1 MRYRMAVMLLITLLV
16 TDPLHAAI
24 RELETAGET
33 YPVIEPDMLAEL
45 KQHAA
50 NTDRFREEMQKSIR
64 EYQPTGAHRLP
75 PATAARTI
83 AVDMTYTVNENITDG
98 DGRVLYPKGYTFNP
112 LKYVTLPGGLLVLD
126 GDDPNQ
132 VEWFRTSPYYADH
145 RIKLLLSNGR
155 AADLIEKLQR
165 PVFYLTDDI
174 ARRLQ
179 LSAVPSLV
187 VQQGQEMEVHEFYL
201 PPGKGKSDERE

>member
-1 MRYRMAVMLLITLLV
+1 MLLITLLV

-24 RELETAGET
+24 RELETEGET
-33 YPVIEPDMLAEL
+33 YPVIEPDILKEL
-45 KQHAA
+45 KQHAV
-50 NTDRFREEMQKSIR
+50 NTDRFREEMLKSIS
-64 EYQPTGAHRLP
+64 EYQPTGAHQLP
-75 PATAARTI
+75 RAAEARTFT
-83 AVDMTYTVNENITDG
+83 VDMTYTVNEKITDG

-112 LKYVTLPGGLLVLD
+112 LKYVTLPGGLVVLD
-126 GDDPNQ
+126 GDDPDQ

-145 RIKLLLSNGR
+145 RMKLLLSNGR

-187 VQQGQEMEVHEFYL
+187 IQQGQEMEVHEFYL

>member
-1 MRYRMAVMLLITLLV
+1 MAVMLLITLLV
-16 TDPLHAAI
+16 SDPLHAAI
-24 RELETAGET
+24 RELETAGDT

-45 KQHAA
+45 KQHAV
-50 NTDRFREEMQKSIR
+50 NTDRFREEMLKSIR
-64 EYQPTGAHRLP
+64 EYQPSGAHQLP
-75 PATAARTI
+75 RAAEARTFT
-83 AVDMTYTVNENITDG
+83 VDMTYTVNENITDG

-126 GDDPNQ
+126 GDDANQ

-187 VQQGQEMEVHEFYL
+187 IQQGQEMEVHEFYL
-201 PPGKGKSDERE
+201 HPDKSESDERE